1 MDKFEPSQGFASVG
15 LVACVA
21 YLTATSETSLV
32 LDRPST
38 SWAIILAAVA
48 GVLLL
53 PPRTR
58 LFFSR
63 NGRSGQKYAAIP
75 LDDVSGDVRPSS
87 PPLLGGPSDVPSPPR
102 LKQWLPRAFLALV
115 LTGRVEML
123 RRTGVRASAANLDA
137 LIPFYIALAD
147 RWRKRA
153 RADQHHNRRH
163 EHKANRQP
171 PAAQSSSS
179 SSKHWL
185 GPVVYA
191 AVFSW
196 FGSLAIWY
204 SPSSLASTYILDH
217 HLGSLTT
224 ITPLQIVGT
233 ILDVV
238 VAVYLAVSL
247 NSSTMARS
255 ESRDAA
261 IHSVGLSFLITTAAC
276 IVLGIVDNT
285 FREMRPVFFESENF
299 APRILKIAVAV
310 GFTTFCAL
318 HTISR
323 SGALDTSLLV
333 LCTVSAVTLTA
344 KIWNPP
350 TPFLDT
356 HEFKALIPL
365 GFLVGVILHSVAE
378 LRKQW
383 FEDTQGRPERS
394 KRRWSLF
401 HLYGLLFAI
410 QTLLVNWG
418 RVDLHVHPV
427 ETLINQAKLQHDSW
441 LKSASASTSLA
452 EATRNYVARYNQTP
466 PPLFDQWF
474 EYAVNR
480 SSLIIDEFDSIH
492 EDLLPFWSL
501 SPAEI
506 RKRTKEALASPLG
519 IGGIQIR
526 NGVASIAGDPPG
538 THRWSLDGIIAM
550 IEKFSQFLP
559 DMDLAFN
566 LNDEP
571 RVSLP
576 YHEIGQAREAALRE
590 LADHRSKHMSLNQ
603 FSKNRTEGWAV
614 DPNEPLDL
622 GRFMTLSFHN
632 TWDFA
637 SAHCP
642 PDSPAR
648 TNRHL
653 DPTTHCASCAAP
665 HSSGLFLSNWTYAT
679 TDICHQPDLAHLHG
693 FYISPSAFDPTQDLL
708 PIFSQSKAPG
718 FNDIRFPSPWNYL
731 GKARYAPTDDFPD
744 PPFAAKSPALFW
756 RGATSEGYASDD
768 TQPAGAW
775 RGMAR
780 QRAVAV
786 LANTSAPQPL
796 LLADHRNNHL
806 HYTPVAPAA
815 LHAAAAAGNNPI
827 ITPDVHF
834 TSITRCTAP
843 SCAAQTAF
851 FGATSGAHTADFQ
864 AHWRHRYLLDADGA
878 GFSGRFISFLE
889 SACLPFKLQ
898 PVFREWWESRV
909 TAWRHFVPVDVRGVG
924 LYRDLSVSNPPQGA
938 GDGGASDRIDCVCP
952 GK

>member
-1 MDKFEPSQGFASVG
+1 
-15 LVACVA
+15 
-21 YLTATSETSLV
+21 
-32 LDRPST
+32 
-38 SWAIILAAVA
+38 
-48 GVLLL
+48 
-53 PPRTR
+53 
-58 LFFSR
+58 
-63 NGRSGQKYAAIP
+63 
-75 LDDVSGDVRPSS
+75 
-87 PPLLGGPSDVPSPPR
+87 
-102 LKQWLPRAFLALV
+102 
-115 LTGRVEML
+115 
-123 RRTGVRASAANLDA
+123 
-137 LIPFYIALAD
+137 
-147 RWRKRA
+147 
-153 RADQHHNRRH
+153 
-163 EHKANRQP
+163 
-171 PAAQSSSS
+171 
-179 SSKHWL
+179 
-185 GPVVYA
+185 
-191 AVFSW
+191 
-196 FGSLAIWY
+196 
-204 SPSSLASTYILDH
+204 
-217 HLGSLTT
+217 
-224 ITPLQIVGT
+224 
-233 ILDVV
+233 
-238 VAVYLAVSL
+238 
-247 NSSTMARS
+247 
-255 ESRDAA
+255 
-261 IHSVGLSFLITTAAC
+261 
-276 IVLGIVDNT
+276 
-285 FREMRPVFFESENF
+285 MRP
-299 APRILKIAVAV
+299 
-310 GFTTFCAL
+310 
-318 HTISR
+318 ISR
-323 SGALDTSLLV
+323 SGALDTSLLI

-365 GFLVGVILHSVAE
+365 GFLVGVVLHSVAE

-383 FEDTQGRPERS
+383 SEDTQGRPERS

-474 EYAVNR
+474 EYAINR

-590 LADHRSKHMSLNQ
+590 LADHRSKHVSLNQ
-603 FSKNRTEGWAV
+603 FSKNRTEGWTV

-744 PPFAAKSPALFW
+744 PPFAAKTPALFW

-768 TQPAGAW
+768 TQPDGAW

-780 QRAVAV
+780 QRAVAA

-796 LLADHRNNHL
+796 LLAVPNSNHL

-815 LHAAAAAGNNPI
+815 LHAAAGGNSI

-843 SCAAQTAF
+843 SCDAQTAF
-851 FGATSGAHTADFQ
+851 FFGAGDGAHHTADFQ
-864 AHWRHRYLLDADGA
+864 AHWRYRYLLDADGA
-878 GFSGRFISFLE
+878 GFSGRFLSFMH
-889 SACLPFKLQ
+889 SASLPFKLQ

-909 TAWRHFVPVDVRGVG
+909 TAWRHFVPVDTTT
-924 LYRDLSVSNPPQGA
+924 
-938 GDGGASDRIDCVCP
+938 
-952 GK
+952 